1 MPKRPPARI
10 LSVRLPAASNAWLER
25 TARKRQRSK
34 SDLVR
39 DLIEAERQKA
49 QFDVE
54 GEARRQSLL
63 VSRRPSEREALEF
76 ANAAADEAGW
86 K

>member
-1 MPKRPPARI
+1 MAKQPAPLI
-10 LSVRLPAASNAWLER
+10 LSVRLPAVSNAWLER

-39 DLIEAERQKA
+39 DLIEAERQKSS
-49 QFDVE
+49 FDME
-54 GEARRQSLL
+54 SEARRQSLL
-63 VSRRPSEREALEF
+63 VSRRPSERESLEF
-76 ANAAADEAGW
+76 VAGVADQAAW